1 MHLYIS
7 TLHKEWIK
15 INFQKQVKIL
25 QIYYNYINQLI
36 TVDNSSQNI
45 NIKKINNSLNK
56 MILIKIQ
63 NN

>member
-1 MHLYIS
+1 
-7 TLHKEWIK
+7 
-15 INFQKQVKIL
+15 L